1 MSSIKDWSERR
12 VQNNNQYQAIRT
24 YMQENNISWSTG
36 ITASIKQDLLKLMG
50 VED

>member
-1 MSSIKDWSERR
+1 MSSIQDWSQRR
-12 VQNNNQYQAIRT
+12 VKSGTQYQAIRA
-24 YMQENNISWSTG
+24 YMRENELTWSTG